1 MLSVFLCPVS
11 IPSEFTLLSNEYAVF
26 LVSMLFQYPLNL
38 HCSQTFVCCKLV
50 HACFNTLWIYT
61 ALKQRVVDFHAS
73 MVSIPSEFTLL
84 SNISIALPY
93 FLRFQYPL
101 NLHCSQTVPD
111 GGGVGVS
118 FNTLW
123 IYTALKLHPLHVLLA
138 RGFNTLWIYTAL
150 KQPLD

>member
-1 MLSVFLCPVS
+1 M
-11 IPSEFTLLSNEYAVF
+11 
-26 LVSMLFQYPLNL
+26 FQYPLNL
-38 HCSQTFVCCKLV
+38 HCSQTARGIWNSIWSFNTLWIYTALKPWPDAIVMPLG
-50 HACFNTLWIYT
+50 FNTLWIYT